1 MSDTGFM
8 FFTFIFGGAMLFLA
22 WMTVDNLKREFRE
35 DHSPSTIAPVS
46 SRDTTNKENQ

>member
-35 DHSPSTIAPVS
+35 DDN
-46 SRDTTNKENQ
+46 DTTSL